1 MMMATT
7 NPYNNIL
14 KTPTNP
20 YNNIS
25 MTPTTPTNPPTSLRR
40 PDVLSSKVATN
51 PYINI

>member
-25 MTPTTPTNPPTSLRR
+25 MTPTNPPTSLRR

>member
-7 NPYNNIL
+7 NPYNNIS

-25 MTPTTPTNPPTSLRR
+25 MIPTTPTNLSTSLRR
-40 PDVLSSKVATN
+40 PDILNSKVATN
-51 PYINI
+51 PY